1 MMAAAVERSTT
12 AARKPE
18 RVGVVAIVHD
28 QATLDRVQGV
38 IRELQ
43 LDDELSFESTLDAAL
58 RRVHE
63 GAAPRVL
70 VIDLSESLAPIS
82 ELSSARAVG
91 GPDLKILALGT
102 VNDVGLYR
110 DMISA
115 GATDYLVKP
124 PGREQLS
131 AVFEKNTSGGSGGS
145 GGLGQVIAFMGSRG
159 GVGTTTAAVS
169 CAWVFAEDR
178 KERTALVDLDL
189 HFGTVAL
196 KLDSDPGNGL
206 CEALEQPSR
215 IDSLFIERAMIK
227 VNENLRILAAEAAIA
242 EPQIID
248 TGAIDV
254 LLYELRRKFAW
265 VLIDLPRTVTPV
277 HRVVLSTASRAILL
291 CERSLAGLRD
301 TIRIQTLLREQAP
314 QTRLLLIESGAH
326 GDRAT
331 VGKGEFE
338 KAVGKPF
345 DATLSYDPKAAGAA
359 ANAGQP
365 VTAAAPRSTYSR
377 EINQLI
383 SNFATAAEAKKRR
396 FAINLPW

>member
-1 MMAAAVERSTT
+1 
-12 AARKPE
+12 
-18 RVGVVAIVHD
+18 
-28 QATLDRVQGV
+28 
-38 IRELQ
+38 
-43 LDDELSFESTLDAAL
+43 
-58 RRVHE
+58 
-63 GAAPRVL
+63 
-70 VIDLSESLAPIS
+70 
-82 ELSSARAVG
+82 LSSARAVG
-91 GPDLKILALGT
+91 GSDLKILALGT

-110 DMISA
+110 DMVAA

-124 PGREQLS
+124 PGREQLT
-131 AVFEKNTSGGSGGS
+131 AVFEKNPGGGGAS
-145 GGLGQVIAFMGSRG
+145 GGLGQVIAFLGSRG

-169 CAWVFAEDR
+169 CAWIFAENR

-227 VNENLRILAAEAAIA
+227 VSENLRILAAEASVNEA
-242 EPQIID
+242 QVVD

-265 VLIDLPRTVTPV
+265 VIVDLPRVVSPV

-301 TIRIQTLLREQAP
+301 TIRMQTLLREQAP
-314 QTRLLLIESGAH
+314 QTRLMLVESGAH
-326 GDRAT
+326 GDRTT

-345 DATLSYDPKAAGAA
+345 DGTLSYDPKSAGAA

-365 VTAAAPRSTYSR
+365 VPMAAPRSSYSR
-377 EINQLI
+377 EITQLVQ
-383 SNFATAAEAKKRR
+383 SFAGAATAEAKKRV
-396 FAINLPW
+396 FGVSLPW